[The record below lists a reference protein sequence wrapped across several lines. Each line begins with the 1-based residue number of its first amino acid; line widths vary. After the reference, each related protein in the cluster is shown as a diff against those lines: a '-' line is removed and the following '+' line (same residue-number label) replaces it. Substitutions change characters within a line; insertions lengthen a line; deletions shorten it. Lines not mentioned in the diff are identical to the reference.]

1 VSITQFDPESWLETA
16 VRGVKDYAEQA
27 LNGSYEIV
35 MEFPTQ
41 EFDSRT
47 TPWDKTI
54 VHFAIDSQDDYAL
67 GFGSEPTVWNFS
79 EAEQGV
85 FPQWG
90 AAHRIN
96 FDVGV
101 WATDASG
108 GLTSRLRAKQYLHDA
123 FGLPQGVMLLRE
135 ATDNDDGKLEIISF
149 SGGRNL
155 IDTVNDFRVYRMVDC
170 NLEIRV
176 FSRTRMPDEAG
187 PAIMDIPQ
195 EPVLFINDNGNVVE
209 IVPK

>member
-1 VSITQFDPESWLETA
+1 MSVTKYSPEEWLETA
-16 VRGVKDYAEQA
+16 VRGIKDYAEQF
-27 LNGSYEIV
+27 LNSGYEIV
-35 MEFPTQ
+35 MEFPTA

-54 VHFAIDSQDDYAL
+54 IHFAVDAIDDFAL
-67 GFGSEPTVWNFS
+67 GFGREPTVWNYS

-90 AAHRIN
+90 AMHLLN

-101 WATDASG
+101 WACDASG
-108 GLTSRLRAKQYLHDA
+108 GLTSRLRAKQYLHEA
-123 FGLPQGVMLLRE
+123 FGLPHGVTLLRE
-135 ATDNDDGKLEIISF
+135 ATNNDDGQLEILSF
-149 SGGRNL
+149 SGGRNI

-187 PAIMDIPQ
+187 PAIMEIPQ
-195 EPVLFINDNGNVVE
+195 EPVFFINDNGEVVE
-209 IVPK
+209 LDPQ